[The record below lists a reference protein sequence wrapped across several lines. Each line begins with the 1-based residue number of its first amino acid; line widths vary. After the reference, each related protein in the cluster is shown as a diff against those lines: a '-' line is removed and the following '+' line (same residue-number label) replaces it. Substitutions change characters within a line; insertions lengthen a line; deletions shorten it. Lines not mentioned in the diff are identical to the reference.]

1 MEQCML
7 MRNPGFLP
15 LSPLHR
21 TAIATRES
29 NYFPSKFFKTLL
41 KNFGPIWNIETNFSS
56 FLKMEKLCPSMA
68 LS

>member
-15 LSPLHR
+15 LSPLHW
-21 TAIATRES
+21 TAITTRES

-41 KNFGPIWNIETNFSS
+41 KNFGPVWNIETNFSS
-56 FLKMEKLCPSMA
+56 FSKMKKFCPSMA